1 MPDLV
6 EADTLIDEI
15 LGFEDMDAAKE
26 LNENE
31 EGEEEFKD
39 EESKQKEEI

>member
-1 MPDLV
+1 MPDLI
-6 EADTLIDEI
+6 EADPLIDEI
-15 LGFEDMDAAKE
+15 LGFEDMEAAKE

-39 EESKQKEEI
+39 DESKQKEEV